1 MRRPSFLLTAVVGSV
16 VLGAIGLRLCGEPV
30 VLPAPGTPEASH
42 NSKRDLGQRLTPE
55 VEVARRVRDSVVNI
69 HSERTAMG
77 NPSEDFFALAPTQ
90 HRINGMGTGIV
101 IDPRGYVVT
110 NHHVIE
116 EVNTIRVR
124 LADGTAVPARIVARD
139 RENDLALLK
148 VDAGRPLTAITLG
161 TASDLMV
168 GEKVIAVGNAYGYD
182 HTVTSGIVSAVG
194 RDVTLNKEI
203 AYKSLIQTDAA
214 INPGNSG
221 GPLLNVYGELVGVNV
236 AIRAGAQNIGFAIPV
251 DTMIR
256 VASGMLARKAGGATH
271 SLVVHDDV
279 RQARDEGFVRRVVVD
294 EVSGGA
300 GAKAGMQPGDVL
312 VRVGEVPVLSSLDLE
327 RAMLDQSAGDR
338 VPVVF
343 RRGNAEQHGELVLDG
358 VRLSASGGDPVWRRL
373 GLRLQP
379 VGAESVSKSQPQLHG
394 GLLIADVRPDSSASK
409 AGLQRGDIL
418 IGLHQWETLTTDSVQ
433 WVLNHPDLATFNPLK
448 FYVLRAGQMHRGYLQ
463 ASE

>member
-1 MRRPSFLLTAVVGSV
+1 MRTRSLFLAVVVTSS
-16 VLGAIGLRLCGEPV
+16 VLGGIGLRLHGEPV
-30 VLPAPGTPEASH
+30 VLDVARNG
-42 NSKRDLGQRLTPE
+42 KREPGQRLTPE

-77 NPSEDFFALAPTQ
+77 APSEEFFALSPTQ

-101 IDPRGYVVT
+101 IDPRGYVIT

-116 EVNTIRVR
+116 EVNSIRVR
-124 LADGTAVPARIVARD
+124 LADGTTAGARIVARD
-139 RENDLALLK
+139 KENDLALLK
-148 VDAGRPLTAITLG
+148 IDAGRPLTAITLG

-168 GEKVIAVGNAYGYD
+168 GEKVIAVGNAFGYD

-256 VASGMLARKAGGATH
+256 VASVMMARKGGGATH
-271 SLVVHDDV
+271 GLVVHDDV
-279 RQARDEGFVRRVVVD
+279 RQSREDGFVRRVVVD
-294 EVSGGA
+294 EAGGGA
-300 GAKAGMQPGDVL
+300 AAKAGLQSGDVL
-312 VRVGEVPVLSSLDLE
+312 VRVGEVPIFSSLDLE
-327 RAMLDQSAGDR
+327 RAMLDQSAGDHLT
-338 VPVVF
+338 VIY
-343 RRGNAEQHGELVLDG
+343 RRGTTEQRSEMVLDG
-358 VRLSASGGDPVWRRL
+358 ARVVTASADPVWRRL

-379 VGAESVSKSQPQLHG
+379 VGAESVSRSQPQLHG
-394 GLLIADVRPDSSASK
+394 GLLIADVRPDGTASK

-418 IGLHQWETLTTDSVQ
+418 IGLHQWETLSTDSVQ

-448 FYVLRAGQMHRGYLQ
+448 FYIVRGGQIHRGYLQ
-463 ASE
+463 AGE